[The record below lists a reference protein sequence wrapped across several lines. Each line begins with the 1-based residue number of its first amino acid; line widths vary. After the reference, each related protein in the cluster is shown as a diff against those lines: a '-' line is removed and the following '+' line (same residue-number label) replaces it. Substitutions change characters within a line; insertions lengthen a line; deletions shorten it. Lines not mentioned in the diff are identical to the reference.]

1 MSEEIEISEEE
12 RSVSENSPR
21 DVNDSTYIYDSSS
34 SHEDSNQSVCESDNE
49 SSLDSILEND
59 AQNLDDLE
67 YLTENS
73 ISIITTIA
81 LPICILTPPPLHFRN
96 GLQMDAHIWVELQ
109 KIHRVPRK
117 IAQLLAKLLVRQI

>member
-59 AQNLDDLE
+59 AQNLDDLAE
-67 YLTENS
+67 VTE
-73 ISIITTIA
+73 
-81 LPICILTPPPLHFRN
+81 PLQARSWRREAR
-96 GLQMDAHIWVELQ
+96 D
-109 KIHRVPRK
+109 
-117 IAQLLAKLLVRQI
+117 LLVHVRVFVLSVTFKELEPTEICNKDRSRC

>member
-59 AQNLDDLE
+59 AQNLDDLGKRIRKPVE
-67 YLTENS
+67 RFGHALVSNQTRFRPPEDRMMPVS
-73 ISIITTIA
+73 AHPIA
-81 LPICILTPPPLHFRN
+81 CTARTN
-96 GLQMDAHIWVELQ
+96 GGGS
-109 KIHRVPRK
+109 
-117 IAQLLAKLLVRQI
+117 LATGI